1 MESVK
6 QNFIEKLKVFAT
18 ELTDHVTTQLGDWKI
33 KGFIDIDKNI
43 YTILPDTKIISK
55 ILEIQLSL
63 SLKHLLRKMVMKLL
77 LLKNKIGILI
87 YLLCVQEKSKH
98 KVCLTHRL
106 EISAL

>member
-43 YTILPDTKIISK
+43 YTISSDTKLFQKFLKSNF
-55 ILEIQLSL
+55 SL
-63 SLKHLLRKMVMKLL
+63 SLKHLLRKMGMKSL

-87 YLLCVQEKSKH
+87 YLLCARKIQ
-98 KVCLTHRL
+98 T
-106 EISAL
+106 